1 MRGKELEEFIKTIPK
16 MVQLKTNA
24 PIVILTVL
32 DEEGEGHICA
42 KGFGWETIM
51 NEALHKA
58 LRVRAQSKRNNDN

>member
-1 MRGKELEEFIKTIPK
+1 MKGKELEEFMKTIPK

-51 NEALHKA
+51 NEALHNA
-58 LRVRAQSKRNNDN
+58 LRVRAQRNNEN

>member
-1 MRGKELEEFIKTIPK
+1 MKGKELEEFMKTIPK

-32 DEEGEGHICA
+32 DEEGEVHISA

-51 NEALHKA
+51 NEALHNA